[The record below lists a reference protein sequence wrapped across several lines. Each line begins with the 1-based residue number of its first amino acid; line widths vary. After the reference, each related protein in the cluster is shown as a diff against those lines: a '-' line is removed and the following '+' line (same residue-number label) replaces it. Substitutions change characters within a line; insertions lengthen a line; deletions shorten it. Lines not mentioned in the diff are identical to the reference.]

1 MAPFTF
7 TLFAPYNK
15 QAALRL
21 KNAHARMF
29 GVDILMEKDES
40 DGYFRATVDLADGI
54 FHYQFKVQTK
64 SWFEQEPEPALP
76 NYDDEEYKEM
86 TQEEKQEKAE
96 AHTKLLDE
104 IRERNR
110 QREHE
115 ATFTEIWYTFVDPY
129 ATDVDERGTDD
140 AHKAV
145 GILTVKNGKRII
157 DEYEWKYDNC
167 YLPPDEELVIYEIH
181 VGDFS
186 GGEND
191 ANARGTFTNV
201 MKKID
206 YLKGLG
212 VNAIELMP
220 IKEYPGN
227 HSWGYNPR
235 YYFAIETSYG
245 TTADL
250 KQMID
255 ELHKNGIRVIL
266 DGVYNH
272 SDSSSPLTQIDHDY
286 WYHHNPKDVTMSW
299 GPEWNY
305 NFYDSKYNIWPARK
319 FVGDSIRYMVEEFH
333 IDGIRFDAA
342 RQIQNF
348 DFLHWVVKE
357 AKKAA
362 GPKPFYCVAEF
373 LPDEPCITNI
383 DGPMDGCW
391 HDSFY
396 WSLRELLVCDN
407 IDIGRLKAGID
418 CRQQG
423 FLGVTNVVNY
433 IGNHDHDRMLVEL
446 GKERSIF
453 GEEAFKR
460 VRLGVVLQMTSIGIP
475 MIWMGEEIGEHKEKT
490 IGMAKIDW
498 SLIADRE
505 DNSNQINKSLHAF
518 YHGLVNLR
526 KGNKAFFSTNLEF
539 IHEDHDSKV
548 LAYQRWADSGERVV
562 VIVNLSGSFL
572 AGYRVPN
579 IPANG
584 WWHEWTFNYEVKVD
598 NNEVQLDIAEREAK
612 ILVWLGDKGQPA
624 ASAPAAEPVTE
635 PSPAKAEAEKNTTPN
650 QQQQQ
655 QQEQTSSS
663 VNAKSDSTQAEVPLP
678 QY

>member
-21 KNAHARMF
+21 KNAHSRMF
-29 GVDILMEKDES
+29 GVDIIMEKDES

-54 FHYQFKVQTK
+54 FHYQFKIETK

-86 TQEEKQEKAE
+86 TQEEKQEKAQ
-96 AHTKLLDE
+96 AYTKLVDE

-115 ATFTEIWYTFVDPY
+115 ATYTQIWYTFVDPY

-157 DEYEWKYDNC
+157 DEYEWKHDNC
-167 YLPPDEELVIYEIH
+167 FLPPDEELVIYEIH

-186 GGEND
+186 GGED
-191 ANARGTFTNV
+191 GEKDTRGTFKNV
-201 MKKID
+201 TKKIE
-206 YLKGLG
+206 YLKELG

-220 IKEYPGN
+220 IKEYPG
-227 HSWGYNPR
+227 GIYNPR

-250 KQMID
+250 KEMID

-305 NFYDSKYNIWPARK
+305 NFYDPKYNVWPARK

-357 AKKAA
+357 AKRAA
-362 GPKPFYCVAEF
+362 GAKPFYTVAEF

-396 WSLRELLVCDN
+396 WTLRECLLYDN
-407 IDIGRLKAGID
+407 VDIGRMKAGID

-433 IGNHDHDRMLVEL
+433 IGNHDHDRMIVEM

-475 MIWMGEEIGEHKEKT
+475 MIWMGEEIGEYKEKT
-490 IGMAKIDW
+490 CGVAKIDW
-498 SLIADRE
+498 SLLDDHE
-505 DNSNQINKSLHAF
+505 DNSNQLNKTLLGF
-518 YHGLVNLR
+518 YRGLVRLR

-539 IHEDHDSKV
+539 IHEDHDAKI

-562 VIVNLSGSFL
+562 VIVNLSGTFL
-572 AGYRVPN
+572 ANYRVPN

-584 WWHEWTFNYEVKVD
+584 WWHEWTFNYNVKVD
-598 NNEVQLDIAEREAK
+598 NNEVHLDIAEREAK
-612 ILVWLGDKGQPA
+612 ILVWQGENLQQ
-624 ASAPAAEPVTE
+624 SEPESKPEETTE
-635 PSPAKAEAEKNTTPN
+635 SSSTDEVKTTA
-650 QQQQQ
+650 
-655 QQEQTSSS
+655 QEQEQKPAQPDSS
-663 VNAKSDSTQAEVPLP
+663 VNQKPESTQSDNPP
-678 QY
+678 KN

>member
-54 FHYQFKVQTK
+54 FHYQFKIQTK

-76 NYDDEEYKEM
+76 NYDDDAYKEM
-86 TQEEKQEKAE
+86 TEEEKNEKAE
-96 AHTKLLDE
+96 AYSKLLQE

-145 GILTVKNGKRII
+145 GVLTIKNGKRII
-157 DEYEWKYDNC
+157 DEYEWKHDNC
-167 YLPPDEELVIYEIH
+167 NLPPDEELVIYEIH

-191 ANARGTFTNV
+191 TNARGTFTNV
-201 MKKID
+201 TKKIE
-206 YLKGLG
+206 YLKELG

-220 IKEYPGN
+220 IKEYPG
-227 HSWGYNPR
+227 GIYNPR

-250 KQMID
+250 KEMID

-305 NFYDSKYNIWPARK
+305 SFYDPKYNIWPARK

-333 IDGIRFDAA
+333 IDGFRFDAA

-396 WSLRELLVCDN
+396 WALRDLLLYDN
-407 IDIGRLKAGID
+407 VDIGRLKAGID

-433 IGNHDHDRMLVEL
+433 IGNHDHDRMLVEM

-475 MIWMGEEIGEHKEKT
+475 MIWMGEEMGEYKEKT
-490 IGMAKIDW
+490 IGIAKIDW

-505 DNSNQINKSLHAF
+505 DNSNQINKNLLSF
-518 YHGLVNLR
+518 YRGLINLR
-526 KGNKAFFSTNLEF
+526 KSNKAFYSTNLDF
-539 IHEDHDSKV
+539 IHEDHDAKV
-548 LAYQRWADSGERVV
+548 LAYQRWSDSGERVV
-562 VIVNLSGSFL
+562 VIVNLSGNFL
-572 AGYRVPN
+572 ADYHVPN
-579 IPANG
+579 MPVNG
-584 WWHEWTFNYEVKVD
+584 WWHEWTFNYDANVE
-598 NNEVQLDIAEREAK
+598 NNEVRLDIAEREAK
-612 ILVWLGDKGQPA
+612 ILVWLGENYNSPQAESAAQP
-624 ASAPAAEPVTE
+624 ETVPVE
-635 PSPAKAEAEKNTTPN
+635 SEKATAQE
-650 QQQQQ
+650 QQQPS
-655 QQEQTSSS
+655 QTDSST
-663 VNAKSDSTQAEVPLP
+663 KSKLDSTQAEVPLP

>member
-1 MAPFTF
+1 MSPFTF

-21 KNAHARMF
+21 KNASARMF
-29 GVDILMEKDES
+29 GMDIPMEKDES
-40 DGYFRATVDLADGI
+40 DGYFRAVVDLADGI
-54 FHYQFKVQTK
+54 FHYQFKIQTK

-76 NYDDEEYKEM
+76 NYDDDEYKEL
-86 TQEEKQEKAE
+86 TEEEKQEKAD
-96 AHTKLLDE
+96 AHAKLIDE

-145 GILTVKNGKRII
+145 GILVIKNGKRII

-167 YLPPDEELVIYEIH
+167 LLPPDEELVIYEIH
-181 VGDFS
+181 VGDFT
-186 GGEND
+186 GGETPDNP
-191 ANARGTFTNV
+191 RGTFKNV
-201 MKKID
+201 KEKIE
-206 YLKGLG
+206 YLKQLG

-245 TTADL
+245 STSDL
-250 KQMID
+250 KEMID

-266 DGVYNH
+266 DVVCNH

-286 WYHHNPKDVTMSW
+286 WYHHNPKDITMSW

-305 NFYDSKYNIWPARK
+305 NFYDPKYNIWPARK
-319 FVGDSIRYMVEEFH
+319 FIGDSIRYFVEEFH
-333 IDGIRFDAA
+333 IDGTRFDAA

-357 AKKAA
+357 GKKAA

-396 WSLRELLVCDN
+396 WALRDILLYEN
-407 IDIGRLKAGID
+407 IDFGRIKSVID

-446 GKERSIF
+446 GKEKCIF

-475 MIWMGEEIGEHKEKT
+475 MIWMGEEIGEYKEKT
-490 IGMAKIDW
+490 IGVAKVDW
-498 SLIADRE
+498 TLIADRE
-505 DNSNQINKSLHAF
+505 DNSNQLNKNLLAF
-518 YHGLVNLR
+518 YRGLVRLR
-526 KGNKAFFSTNLEF
+526 KGNRAFFTTNLTF
-539 IHEDHDSKV
+539 LHEDYNAKV
-548 LAYQRWADSGERVV
+548 LVYQRWSDTGERVV
-562 VIVNLSGSFL
+562 VIVNFSAIFL
-572 AGYRVPN
+572 AQYRVPN
-579 IPANG
+579 LPANG
-584 WWHEWTFNYEVKVD
+584 WWHEWTFNYDVKVE
-598 NNEVQLDIAEREAK
+598 NNEVHLDIAEHEAK
-612 ILVWLGDKGQPA
+612 ILVYRGDNWQPA
-624 ASAPAAEPVTE
+624 PPPATE
-635 PSPAKAEAEKNTTPN
+635 PAQSKEQTEQTKSKDAPTEGQQLPPAQKPSETTPA
-650 QQQQQ
+650 Q
-655 QQEQTSSS
+655 
-663 VNAKSDSTQAEVPLP
+663 
-678 QY
+678 

>member
-21 KNAHARMF
+21 KNANVRMF

-54 FHYQFKVQTK
+54 YHYQFKIQTK
-64 SWFEQEPEPALP
+64 SWFEEEPEPALP
-76 NYDDEEYKEM
+76 NYDDEEYKDM
-86 TQEEKQEKAE
+86 TQEEKQEKTQAY
-96 AHTKLLDE
+96 TKLIDE

-110 QREHE
+110 QRERE

-129 ATDVDERGTDD
+129 ATDVDERGSDD

-145 GILTVKNGKRII
+145 GILTIKNGKRII

-167 YLPPDEELVIYEIH
+167 SLPPDEELVIYEIH

-186 GGEND
+186 GGDND
-191 ANARGTFTNV
+191 THARGQFKHV
-201 MKKID
+201 QEKIE
-206 YLKGLG
+206 YLKELG

-227 HSWGYNPR
+227 HSWGYVFVLFFFLVSPIVILFRYNPR

-250 KQMID
+250 KEMID
-255 ELHKNGIRVIL
+255 EMHKNSIRVIL

-272 SDSSSPLTQIDHDY
+272 CDCSSPLTQIDHDY
-286 WYHHNPKDVTMSW
+286 WYHHNPKDAIMSW

-319 FVGDSIRYMVEEFH
+319 FIGDSIRYMVEEFH

-362 GPKPFYCVAEF
+362 GVKPFYCVAEF

-396 WSLRELLVCDN
+396 WTIRDLLLYDN
-407 IDIGRLKAGID
+407 IDIGRLKSVID

-423 FLGVTNVVNY
+423 YLGVTNVVNY

-460 VRLGVVLQMTSIGIP
+460 IRLGVVLEMTSIGIP
-475 MIWMGEEIGEHKEKT
+475 MIWMGEEMGEYKEKT
-490 IGMAKIDW
+490 PDVAKIDW

-505 DNSNQINKSLHAF
+505 DNSNNINKNLLGL
-518 YHGLVNLR
+518 YRGLVCLR
-526 KGNKAFFSTNLEF
+526 KENKAFFQTNLDF
-539 IHEDHDSKV
+539 IHEDHDAKV
-548 LAYQRWADSGERVV
+548 LVYQRWSNSGERVV
-562 VIVNLSGSFL
+562 VIVNLSGHFL
-572 AGYRVPN
+572 AHYRVPN
-579 IPANG
+579 MPVNG
-584 WWHEWTFNYEVKVD
+584 WWHEWTFNYDCKVD
-598 NNEVQLDIAEREAK
+598 YNEVHLDLAEREAK
-612 ILVWLGDKGQPA
+612 ILVWLGEDWQPP
-624 ASAPAAEPVTE
+624 APQPEPPTE
-635 PSPAKAEAEKNTTPN
+635 PASNNDTNMTEGNPEEN
-650 QQQQQ
+650 QQ
-655 QQEQTSSS
+655 
-663 VNAKSDSTQAEVPLP
+663 
-678 QY
+678 

>member
-21 KNAHARMF
+21 KNANVRMF

-54 FHYQFKVQTK
+54 YHYQFKIQTK
-64 SWFEQEPEPALP
+64 SWFEEEPEPALP
-76 NYDDEEYKEM
+76 NYDDEEYKDM
-86 TQEEKQEKAE
+86 TQEEKQEKTQAY
-96 AHTKLLDE
+96 TKLIDE

-110 QREHE
+110 QRERE

-129 ATDVDERGTDD
+129 ATDVDE
-140 AHKAV
+140 
-145 GILTVKNGKRII
+145 
-157 DEYEWKYDNC
+157 
-167 YLPPDEELVIYEIH
+167 
-181 VGDFS
+181 
-186 GGEND
+186 
-191 ANARGTFTNV
+191 
-201 MKKID
+201 
-206 YLKGLG
+206 
-212 VNAIELMP
+212 
-220 IKEYPGN
+220 
-227 HSWGYNPR
+227 
-235 YYFAIETSYG
+235 
-245 TTADL
+245 
-250 KQMID
+250 
-255 ELHKNGIRVIL
+255 LHKNSIRVIL

-272 SDSSSPLTQIDHDY
+272 CDCSSPLTQIDHDY
-286 WYHHNPKDVTMSW
+286 WYHHNPKDSIMSW

-319 FVGDSIRYMVEEFH
+319 FIGDSIRYMVEEFH

-362 GPKPFYCVAEF
+362 GVKPFYCVAEF

-396 WSLRELLVCDN
+396 WTIRDLLLYDN
-407 IDIGRLKAGID
+407 IDIGRLKSVID

-423 FLGVTNVVNY
+423 YLGVTNVVNY

-460 VRLGVVLQMTSIGIP
+460 IRLGVVLEMTSIGIP
-475 MIWMGEEIGEHKEKT
+475 MIWMGEEMGEYKEKT
-490 IGMAKIDW
+490 PDVAKIDW

-505 DNSNQINKSLHAF
+505 DNSNNINKNLLGL
-518 YHGLVNLR
+518 YRGLVRLR
-526 KGNKAFFSTNLEF
+526 KENKAFFQTNLDF
-539 IHEDHDSKV
+539 IHEDHDAKV
-548 LAYQRWADSGERVV
+548 LVYQRWSNSGERVV
-562 VIVNLSGSFL
+562 VIVNLSGHFL
-572 AGYRVPN
+572 AHYRVPN
-579 IPANG
+579 MPVNG
-584 WWHEWTFNYEVKVD
+584 WWHEWTFNYDCKVD
-598 NNEVQLDIAEREAK
+598 YNEVHLDLAEREAK
-612 ILVWLGDKGQPA
+612 ILVWLGEDWQPP
-624 ASAPAAEPVTE
+624 APQPEPPTE
-635 PSPAKAEAEKNTTPN
+635 PAPNNDTNMTKANREEN
-650 QQQQQ
+650 QQ
-655 QQEQTSSS
+655 
-663 VNAKSDSTQAEVPLP
+663 
-678 QY
+678 Y

>member
-21 KNAHARMF
+21 KNASVRMF

-40 DGYFRATVDLADGI
+40 NGYFRATVDLADGI
-54 FHYQFKVQTK
+54 FHYQFKIQTK

-76 NYDDEEYKEM
+76 NYDDDEYKEM
-86 TQEEKQEKAE
+86 TQEEKQEKTHE
-96 AHTKLLDE
+96 FSKLIDE

-110 QREHE
+110 QRELE
-115 ATFTEIWYTFVDPY
+115 STFTEIWYTFVDPY

-145 GILTVKNGKRII
+145 GILTIKNGKRII

-167 YLPPDEELVIYEIH
+167 FLPPDEELVIYEIH

-191 ANARGTFTNV
+191 QHARGQFKHV
-201 MKKID
+201 RQKID
-206 YLKGLG
+206 YLKELG
-212 VNAIELMP
+212 INARGMYSFFLVSLHISMFILFR
-220 IKEYPGN
+220 
-227 HSWGYNPR
+227 YNPR

-250 KQMID
+250 KEMID
-255 ELHKNGIRVIL
+255 EMHKNGIRVIL

-272 SDSSSPLTQIDHDY
+272 CDCSSPLTQIDHDY

-319 FVGDSIRYMVEEFH
+319 FIGDSIRYMVEEFH

-396 WSLRELLVCDN
+396 WIVRDLLLHDN
-407 IDIGRLKAGID
+407 TDIGRLKSVID

-423 FLGVTNVVNY
+423 YLGVTNVVNY

-446 GKERSIF
+446 GKEKCIF
-453 GEEAFKR
+453 DEEAFKR
-460 VRLGVVLQMTSIGIP
+460 IRLGVVLQMTSIGIP
-475 MIWMGEEIGEHKEKT
+475 MIWMGEEMGEYKEKT
-490 IGMAKIDW
+490 PDVAKIDW
-498 SLIADRE
+498 YLIAERE
-505 DNSNQINKSLHAF
+505 DNSNNINKSLLAF
-518 YHGLVNLR
+518 YRGLVRLR
-526 KGNKAFFSTNLEF
+526 KENKAFFQTNLDF
-539 IHEDHDSKV
+539 THEDHNAKV
-548 LAYQRWADSGERVV
+548 LAYQRWANSGERVV
-562 VIVNLSGSFL
+562 VVVNLSGHFL
-572 AGYRVPN
+572 THYPVPN
-579 IPANG
+579 MPTNG
-584 WWHEWTFNYEVKVD
+584 WWHEWTFNYDVKVD
-598 NNEVQLDIAEREAK
+598 YNEVHLDLAEREAK
-612 ILVWLGDKGQPA
+612 ILVWLGEDWQPPAPEPQSDPSIEPAPNSDTSTTEASPEDK
-624 ASAPAAEPVTE
+624 
-635 PSPAKAEAEKNTTPN
+635 
-650 QQQQQ
+650 QQ
-655 QQEQTSSS
+655 
-663 VNAKSDSTQAEVPLP
+663 
-678 QY
+678 

>member
-15 QAALRL
+15 QAAIRL
-21 KNAHARMF
+21 KNASVRMF
-29 GVDILMEKDES
+29 GADILMEKDES

-54 FHYQFKVQTK
+54 FHYQFKIQTK

-76 NYDDEEYKEM
+76 NYDDDEYIAM
-86 TQEEKQEKAE
+86 TQEEKQEKTE
-96 AHTKLLDE
+96 AYTKLIDE

-110 QREHE
+110 QRESE

-129 ATDVDERGTDD
+129 ATDVDERGSDD

-157 DEYEWKYDNC
+157 DEYEWKYDSC

-186 GGEND
+186 GGDND
-191 ANARGTFTNV
+191 PNARGQFKNV
-201 MKKID
+201 KEKID
-206 YLKGLG
+206 YLKELG

-227 HSWGYNPR
+227 HSC
-235 YYFAIETSYG
+235 YG
-245 TTADL
+245 TTSDL
-250 KQMID
+250 KEMID
-255 ELHKNGIRVIL
+255 EMHKNGIRVIL

-272 SDSSSPLTQIDHDY
+272 CDCSSPLTQIDHDY
-286 WYHHNPKDVTMSW
+286 WYHHNPKDVAMSW

-305 NFYDSKYNIWPARK
+305 NFYDPKYNIWPARK

-396 WSLRELLVCDN
+396 WAIRDLLLYDN
-407 IDIGRLKAGID
+407 IDIGRLKSVID

-460 VRLGVVLQMTSIGIP
+460 IRLGVVIQMTSTGIP
-475 MIWMGEEIGEHKEKT
+475 MIWMGEEIGEYKEKT
-490 IGMAKIDW
+490 PDVAKIDW

-505 DNSNQINKSLHAF
+505 DNSNSINKTLLAF
-518 YHGLVNLR
+518 FRGLVLLR
-526 KGNKAFFSTNLEF
+526 KENKAFFQTNLDF
-539 IHEDHDSKV
+539 IHEDHNAKV
-548 LAYQRWADSGERVV
+548 LVYQRWSDTGERVV
-562 VIVNLSGSFL
+562 VIVNFSGIFL
-572 AGYRVPN
+572 AHYRVPN
-579 IPANG
+579 MPIDG
-584 WWHEWTFNYEVKVD
+584 WWHEWTFNYDVKVSY
-598 NNEVQLDIAEREAK
+598 NEVHLDLAEREAK
-612 ILVWLGDKGQPA
+612 ILVWLG
-624 ASAPAAEPVTE
+624 ENWE
-635 PSPAKAEAEKNTTPN
+635 PSASEPQPDPSTESTSNNDTNTTEEKPEEKSEEKPEEK
-650 QQQQQ
+650 QQ
-655 QQEQTSSS
+655 
-663 VNAKSDSTQAEVPLP
+663 
-678 QY
+678 

>member
-21 KNAHARMF
+21 KNASSRMF

-54 FHYQFKVQTK
+54 FHYQFKIQTK

-76 NYDDEEYKEM
+76 DDDDEEFKEM
-86 TQEEKQEKAE
+86 TQEEKSEKAE
-96 AHTKLLDE
+96 AHKRLIDE

-110 QREHE
+110 QREEE

-145 GILTVKNGKRII
+145 GILTIKNGKRII
-157 DEYEWKYDNC
+157 DEYEWKHDGC
-167 YLPPDEELVIYEIH
+167 FLPPDEELVIYEIH

-186 GGEND
+186 GGFDDPNE
-191 ANARGTFTNV
+191 RGTFKNV
-201 MKKID
+201 LNKIE
-206 YLKGLG
+206 YLKELG

-245 TTADL
+245 TTGDL

-255 ELHKNGIRVIL
+255 ELHSHGIRVIL

-305 NFYDSKYNIWPARK
+305 NFYDPKYNIWPARK

-348 DFLHWVVKE
+348 DFLHWAVKE

-396 WSLRELLVCDN
+396 WTLRELLLFDS
-407 IDIGRLKAGID
+407 IDISRLKAGID

-423 FLGVTNVVNY
+423 FLGVTNVINY
-433 IGNHDHDRMLVEL
+433 IGNHDHDRMLIEL
-446 GKERSIF
+446 GKERAIF
-453 GEEAFKR
+453 GDEAFKR

-475 MIWMGEEIGEHKEKT
+475 MIWMGEELGEYKEKT
-490 IGMAKIDW
+490 IGVAKIDW
-498 SLIADRE
+498 SLISDRE
-505 DNSNQINKSLHAF
+505 DNSNQLNKSLLGF
-518 YHGLVNLR
+518 YQGLVRLR
-526 KGNKAFFSTNLEF
+526 KENRAFFSTNLDF
-539 IHEDHDSKV
+539 FHEDHDAKV

-562 VIVNLSGSFL
+562 IIVNLSGNFL
-572 AGYRVPN
+572 ANYAVPHLS
-579 IPANG
+579 ANG
-584 WWHEWTFNYEVKVD
+584 WWHEWTFNYDVQVF
-598 NNEVQLDIAEREAK
+598 NNEVHLDLAEREAK
-612 ILVWLGDKGQPA
+612 ILVYRGEDWQPA
-624 ASAPAAEPVTE
+624 
-635 PSPAKAEAEKNTTPN
+635 PSPQPVAEEKP
-650 QQQQQ
+650 
-655 QQEQTSSS
+655 EQTNPPADSQDQPKDSST
-663 VNAKSDSTQAEVPLP
+663 NANVETTQPETTS
-678 QY
+678 Q

>member
-21 KNAHARMF
+21 KNANVRMF

-54 FHYQFKVQTK
+54 FHYQFKIQTK
-64 SWFEQEPEPALP
+64 SWFETEPEPALP
-76 NYDDEEYKEM
+76 NYDDDEFKEM
-86 TQEEKQEKAE
+86 TQTEKQEKTE
-96 AHTKLLDE
+96 AHAKLIDE

-145 GILTVKNGKRII
+145 GILTIKNGKRVI
-157 DEYEWKYDNC
+157 DEYEWKYDHC
-167 YLPPDEELVIYEIH
+167 SLPPDEELVIYELH
-181 VGDFS
+181 VGDF
-186 GGEND
+186 
-191 ANARGTFTNV
+191 AARDDDPLSRGQFKHVTQ
-201 MKKID
+201 KIE
-206 YLKGLG
+206 YLKELG
-212 VNAIELMP
+212 INAIELMP
-220 IKEYPGN
+220 IKEYPAELFLFESIIQPN
-227 HSWGYNPR
+227 IIISSMKLIFLRGYNPR

-250 KQMID
+250 KEMID
-255 ELHKNGIRVIL
+255 EMHKNGIRVIL

-272 SDSSSPLTQIDHDY
+272 SDCSSPLTQIDHDY
-286 WYHHNPKDVTMSW
+286 WYHHNPKDITMSW

-305 NFYDSKYNIWPARK
+305 NFFDPKYNIWPARK

-348 DFLHWVVKE
+348 DFLHWVVRE

-396 WSLRELLVCDN
+396 WIIRDILLHDN
-407 IDIGRLKAGID
+407 TDIGRLKSVID

-460 VRLGVVLQMTSIGIP
+460 IRLGVVIQMTSIGIP
-475 MIWMGEEIGEHKEKT
+475 MIWTGEEIGEYKEKT
-490 IGMAKIDW
+490 PDTAKIDW

-505 DNSNQINKSLHAF
+505 DNANRLNKNLLAF
-518 YHGLVNLR
+518 YRGLVLLR
-526 KGNKAFFSTNLEF
+526 KENKAFFQTNLNF
-539 IHEDHDSKV
+539 IHEDYNTKV
-548 LAYQRWADSGERVV
+548 LAYQRWATSGECVV
-562 VIVNLSGSFL
+562 VIVNISGSYL
-572 AGYRVPN
+572 AHYRVPN
-579 IPANG
+579 MPNNG
-584 WWHEWTFNYEVKVD
+584 WWHEWTFDYDVKVD
-598 NNEVQLDIAEREAK
+598 HNEVFLDLAEHEAK
-612 ILVWLGDKGQPA
+612 ILVWLGENWQPS
-624 ASAPAAEPVTE
+624 ASKPELT
-635 PSPAKAEAEKNTTPN
+635 SI
-650 QQQQQ
+650 
-655 QQEQTSSS
+655 EQ
-663 VNAKSDSTQAEVPLP
+663 KE
-678 QY
+678 